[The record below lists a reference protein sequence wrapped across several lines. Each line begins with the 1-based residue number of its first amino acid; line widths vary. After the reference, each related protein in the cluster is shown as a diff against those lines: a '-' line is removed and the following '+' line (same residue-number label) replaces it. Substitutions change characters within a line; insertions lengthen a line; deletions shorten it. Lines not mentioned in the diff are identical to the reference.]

1 MEQLTKELTK
11 DLFKPL
17 PSWVISINV
26 SPDGL
31 AYGFNCLK
39 RDYYLGDRGYWDFKP
54 DFKGVRMSQY
64 IGRGFEFLGEEDSVL
79 EKY

>member
-1 MEQLTKELTK
+1 MKQLTK

-39 RDYYLGDRGYWDFKP
+39 KDCYLGDKGYWDFKP
-54 DFKGVRMSQY
+54 NFKGVRMSQY
-64 IGRGFEFLGEEDSVL
+64 IGKGFEFLGEEESVL